1 MKDEKDIVILL
12 YFSSL
17 IRRARSASSVTFRL
31 HPLFVVLAEGLDLDI
46 NARREV

>member
-12 YFSSL
+12 SVSSCL
-17 IRRARSASSVTFRL
+17 IGHFRL

>member
-12 YFSSL
+12 SFHPSS
-17 IRRARSASSVTFRL
+17 FRL
-31 HPLFVVLAEGLDLDI
+31 HPLFVVLAEGFDLDI